1 MNGNDFIAWVLRSPF
16 HGLLSSG
23 MLLLTVTGRKT
34 QKKYTLP
41 VGYYAAGRCLLILT
55 SRNRTWWRNL
65 NGGAAVDVL
74 LKRKNMHGSAE
85 IELDGKQVELRLAD
99 YLKHVPQAAKP
110 MKIRIENN
118 IPNPQDLART
128 AAERLFVKITL
139 TNETPK

>member
-1 MNGNDFIAWVLRSPF
+1 MNGNDFMSWVLRSPF
-16 HGLLSSG
+16 HGLLSGG

-41 VGYYAAGRCLLILT
+41 VGYYEEGHCLWVLT

-65 NGGAAVDVL
+65 NDGAAVEIL
-74 LKRKNMHGSAE
+74 LKRKNLHGFAE
-85 IELDGKQVELRLAD
+85 IASDGKQVELRLVD
-99 YLKHVPQAAKP
+99 YLKHVPKAAKP

-128 AAERLFVKITL
+128 AIERLFVKITL
-139 TNETPK
+139 TNETPN